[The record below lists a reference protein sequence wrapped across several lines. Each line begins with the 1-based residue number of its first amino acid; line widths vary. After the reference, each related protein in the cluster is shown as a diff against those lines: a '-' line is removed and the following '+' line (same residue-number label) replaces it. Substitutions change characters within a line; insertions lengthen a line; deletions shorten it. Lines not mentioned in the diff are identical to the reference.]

1 MEEEIKLLMIIVLS
15 LCTWLK
21 LKNWRTYPSPHLKQV
36 RQAREIE
43 MEQ

>member
-21 LKNWRTYPSPHLKQV
+21 LKNWRTYPSPQFKQV
-36 RQAREIE
+36 RQAREKE
-43 MEQ
+43 ME